1 MTSLPINGRFILAP
15 MAGVSDASFRELCRG
30 FGAALTVTELT
41 SVEGVVRKE
50 RSLRDVLDVRPGEGP
65 SVQLFGNDIDAVVR
79 AAKVVEPY
87 ASVIDVNLG
96 CPAPH
101 INAQRA
107 GAALLTEREH
117 LKRLFSSLVEAVD
130 VPVTAKI
137 RAGPT
142 HDNLVYREVAL
153 ALQDAGVSMV
163 TLHARTVSQGYSGEA
178 DWSMIKEL
186 VELLDIPVCGNG
198 DVTTPEQ
205 AKRML
210 DETGCR
216 YVMVG
221 RGAMGNPFI
230 FRQCDDYLEKGSY
243 ETPTDEE
250 RLQAWER
257 YLEKAIEYQIEFS
270 RIKSQA
276 MMFSKGFYNAKGMR
290 RRIAQAGS
298 VEELRGVF
306 APCRRS

>member
-1 MTSLPINGRFILAP
+1 MTYLPINGRFILAP

-30 FGAALTVTELT
+30 YGAALTVTELT

-50 RSLRDVLDVRPGEGP
+50 QDLKDVLDVRPGEKP
-65 SVQLFGNDIDAVVR
+65 SIQLFGNDIGNMVK

-101 INAQRA
+101 IRAQQA
-107 GAALLTEREH
+107 GAALLTEQEH
-117 LKRLFSSLVEAVD
+117 LKKLFSSLVEAVD
-130 VPVTAKI
+130 VPITAKI

-153 ALQDAGVSMV
+153 ALQDAGVSMI
-163 TLHARTVSQGYSGEA
+163 TIHARTVRQGYSGEA
-178 DWSMIKEL
+178 DWGMIKEL

-210 DETGCR
+210 DETGCD
-216 YVMVG
+216 YVMIG

-230 FRQCDDYLEKGSY
+230 FRQCEDYLEKGSY

-250 RLQAWER
+250 RIRAWER
-257 YLEKAIEYQIEFS
+257 YLEKAVEYQIKFS

-276 MMFSKGFYNAKGMR
+276 MMFSKGFRNAK
-290 RRIAQAGS
+290 
-298 VEELRGVF
+298 ELRRKIGLAF
-306 APCRRS
+306 STEDLQAALYPLR